1 MAKTTTQQDGAIR
14 ALMEQVKELT
24 EKMANIEAQI
34 FDSRWESVGKNF
46 EVVDGNVKS
55 LHERLLALERR
66 LDDN

>member
-1 MAKTTTQQDGAIR
+1 
-14 ALMEQVKELT
+14 MEQVKELT

-55 LHERLLALERR
+55 LHERVLAIERR
-66 LDDN
+66 LDDH